1 MSKILASIK
10 SNLRFSVEYSTAE
23 LNPEVEMII
32 LCWKP
37 SYKANSKGDVKKESG
52 LEEIRFELS
61 PKALNQ
67 LIAEL
72 QMTATE
78 LQKFEQAGEALN
90 SVIRT
95 MKVEKG
101 GGS

>member
-1 MSKILASIK
+1 MSKVLASVR
-10 SNLRFSVEYSTAE
+10 SNMRFSVNYSE
-23 LNPEVEMII
+23 LEVVPEVELII

-37 SYKANSKGDVKKESG
+37 QYRVDKKDEVVKESG

-67 LIAEL
+67 LIANL
-72 QMTATE
+72 TLTAGH

-90 SVIRT
+90 SIVKT
-95 MKVEKG
+95 MKVEKPEPK
-101 GGS
+101 